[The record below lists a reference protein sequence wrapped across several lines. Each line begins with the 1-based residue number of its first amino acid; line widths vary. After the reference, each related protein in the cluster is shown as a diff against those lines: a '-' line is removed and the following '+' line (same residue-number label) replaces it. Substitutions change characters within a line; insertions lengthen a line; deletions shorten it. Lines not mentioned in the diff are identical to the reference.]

1 MANFFPRWTNYIP
14 LKLAVCAG
22 IAGAG
27 IVAAFVYYSTPSTN
41 RVGYMPSQPIPY
53 NHELH
58 VQQLGLDCRYCHSF
72 VEHSGHANVP
82 SANTCWNCHQHVK
95 KDSPKLEPLRRA
107 VDKNYANYDGKP
119 IEWVRVH
126 RTPDYA
132 YFNHSAHVNRGVSCE
147 ACHGDVHEMEEVY
160 HSKTLSMGFCLEC
173 HRNPENNLRPLEEVY
188 NLDYDADTYLE
199 ENPEV
204 AKLVSEFIASNDELS
219 KKSFFRKSLTSQQQL
234 GHYLKNHWNV
244 QPKESCATC
253 HR

>member
-22 IAGAG
+22 IAGIG
-27 IVAAFVYYSTPSTN
+27 VVAAVTYYATPKAQ
-41 RVGYMPSQPIPY
+41 RVGYMPAQPIPY

-82 SANTCWNCHQHVK
+82 TANTCWNCHQHVK
-95 KDSPKLEPLRRA
+95 KDSPQLEPLRRA
-107 VDKNYANYDGKP
+107 IDETYENYDGKP

-126 RTPDYA
+126 QSPDYA

-147 ACHGDVHEMEEVY
+147 
-160 HSKTLSMGFCLEC
+160 
-173 HRNPENNLRPLEEVY
+173 NLRPLEEVY
-188 NLDYDADTYLE
+188 NLDYDAEEYLE
-199 ENPEV
+199 ENKEV
-204 AKLVSEFIASNDELS
+204 EALVDAFIKGDDNLKRKVNRLS
-219 KKSFFRKSLTSQQQL
+219 DQEKL